1 MTKQEKKELY
11 NSKNERIKYYYCIHI
26 KRAIKKDDKTIIDE
40 IKYLREYE
48 LFDNFANFEAYSSSK
63 ADKYINHL
71 FDCNYSLSYIND
83 CLRTLKTFLTWLER
97 QKGYKSKI
105 NYNDIDYLSITNN
118 QKRKAKATE
127 YKKSY
132 SFEEIIKTIRQM
144 PSNTMIERRN
154 KAIISLNALCA
165 LRINEL
171 RTVKLKN
178 LIQEDG
184 KCFVDVNPKYI
195 ESKFAKSREADFMQL
210 PQDIFDNIISWK
222 SELLKIGFN
231 DKDPLFPKIPSNFNQ
246 LNLLENKKQSK

>member
-1 MTKQEKKELY
+1 
-11 NSKNERIKYYYCIHI
+11 
-26 KRAIKKDDKTIIDE
+26 
-40 IKYLREYE
+40 
-48 LFDNFANFEAYSSSK
+48 
-63 ADKYINHL
+63 
-71 FDCNYSLSYIND
+71 
-83 CLRTLKTFLTWLER
+83 
-97 QKGYKSKI
+97 
-105 NYNDIDYLSITNN
+105 
-118 QKRKAKATE
+118 
-127 YKKSY
+127 
-132 SFEEIIKTIRQM
+132 M